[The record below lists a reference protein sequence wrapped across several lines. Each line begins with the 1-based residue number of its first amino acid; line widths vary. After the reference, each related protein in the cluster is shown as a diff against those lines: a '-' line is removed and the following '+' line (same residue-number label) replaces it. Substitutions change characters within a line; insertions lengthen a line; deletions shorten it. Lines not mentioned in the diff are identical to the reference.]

1 MARRMF
7 DCRDLPGNCTLS
19 ISGTEEEVL
28 GAQALHAVAAHE
40 QPDGSELREFIRA
53 YLKEEV
59 AA

>member
-1 MARRMF
+1 MTRKFF
-7 DCRDLPGNCTLS
+7 DCRELPGNCTLS

-28 GAQALHAVAAHE
+28 AAQALHAVAAHE

>member
-1 MARRMF
+1 MTRKVF
-7 DCRDLPGNCTLS
+7 DCRELPGSCTLS

-28 GAQALHAVAAHE
+28 ATQALHAIAVHE
-40 QPDGSELREFIRA
+40 QPDGAELREFIRA

>member
-1 MARRMF
+1 MF

-28 GAQALHAVAAHE
+28 AAQALHAVAAHE